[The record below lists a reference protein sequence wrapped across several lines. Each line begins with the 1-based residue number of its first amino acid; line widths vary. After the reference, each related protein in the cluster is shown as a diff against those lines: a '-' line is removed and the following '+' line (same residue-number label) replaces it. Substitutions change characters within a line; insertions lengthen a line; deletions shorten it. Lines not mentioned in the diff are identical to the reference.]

1 MEKQK
6 KPTNAQLQK
15 RIANAIIHVDRT
27 KDTQSIFF
35 DDKGLRLTVNEEYAI
50 IETGYHRHV
59 FNNFTSDGV
68 CRPYLYTKRIIEIAN
83 DNNAWV
89 KDEGG
94 NLHYSYKRLMEVLKE
109 KEDKNDYNIAT
120 YYDWWLFII
129 FNNLYAIAE
138 NEASYWL
145 VFFKYVQALATNTIL
160 LEEHKED
167 LTNKAFIE
175 KFKSLID
182 DFTKDIDER
191 VVFHKLT
198 DEEYVQGQIDA
209 IAQFENEE
217 IIKENIQKSQESEN

>member
-1 MEKQK
+1 MDKQK

-15 RIANAIIHVDRT
+15 RIANALIHVDKT
-27 KDTQSIFF
+27 KDCQTIFF
-35 DDKGLRLTVNEEYAI
+35 DDKGLRLTVTEDFAI

-59 FNNFTSDGV
+59 FNNYTSDGIS
-68 CRPYLYTKRIIEIAN
+68 RPWLYTKRIIEIAN
-83 DNNAWV
+83 ENDCKV
-89 KDEGG
+89 GDG
-94 NLHYSYKRLMEVLKE
+94 YSYQRLMAVLKD
-109 KEDKNDYNIAT
+109 KEDKSDYNIAT

-138 NEASYWL
+138 NEASSWL

>member
-1 MEKQK
+1 MEQK
-6 KPTNAQLQK
+6 KKQLTKAQLESRLK
-15 RIANAIIHVDRT
+15 RAAIHLDTT
-27 KDTQSIFF
+27 KSTKSIYFL
-35 DDKGLRLTVNEEYAI
+35 DKGLRLTVDDDEGYALI
-50 IETGYHRHV
+50 ATGFHTHY
-59 FNNFTSDGV
+59 FQNWTSEGIS
-68 CRPYLYTKRIIEIAN
+68 RPFLYTKRIIEIAN
-83 DNNAWV
+83 ENDCKV
-89 KDEGG
+89 GDG
-94 NLHYSYKRLMEVLKE
+94 YSYQRLMQVLKD
-109 KEDKNDYNIAT
+109 KEDKSDYNIAT

-138 NEASYWL
+138 NEASSWL

>member
-1 MEKQK
+1 M
-6 KPTNAQLQK
+6 TNAQLEK
-15 RIANAIIHVDRT
+15 RLKNAVIHLDKTSST
-27 KDTQSIFF
+27 KSFYF
-35 DDKGLRLTVNEEYAI
+35 SDKGLRLVVDDDEGYAL
-50 IETGYHRHV
+50 IETGFHTHYFQNV
-59 FNNFTSDGV
+59 TSEGIS
-68 CRPYLYTKRIIEIAN
+68 RPYLYTKRMIEIATEN
-83 DNNAWV
+83 DCSV
-89 KDEGG
+89 EGG
-94 NLHYSYKRLMEVLKE
+94 FSYQRLMQVLKE